1 MERHDNDTGLILKRC
16 VILQGSYLKT
26 NFQNS
31 IYYLFYIPDTT
42 LFCAVLVILGCTLE
56 ALTYQKTQE
65 YLSTKQ
71 ETTTQPVF

>member
-1 MERHDNDTGLILKRC
+1 MERHNNDTGSILKCC
-16 VILQGSYLKT
+16 VILQGSHLKT

-56 ALTYQKTQE
+56 ALTSKDRVSEQHTRNYNSIG
-65 YLSTKQ
+65 L
-71 ETTTQPVF
+71 VM